1 MVLIKDIA
9 DWHKVDLH
17 KLRSFVCIAEQR
29 SFSKAA
35 SLLRIAQPALSRQM
49 QLLEEE
55 MGVPLLVRTGRGAI
69 ATPAGEVLA
78 DHARRL
84 LRAAEDLRDA
94 VHVAGAEPSGQL
106 SLGVPS
112 SLGLVL
118 LPLLGLAFRQRFPK
132 VRLHLVEAFSASVH
146 EWILAGRLDMAVLYE
161 TNAMGHLATTPLL
174 EEEIVL
180 VGPAGALP
188 PGQKVSPRQLAAL
201 PLVLPA
207 RPHRL
212 RLMVD
217 ALAMAHQVTIDPV
230 LEIDALSALI
240 GAVRLG
246 GMHTLLPYAPV
257 AEMVGCGELSVADLD
272 SVHTT
277 RRLTL
282 ARPLEKSLGA
292 AGQALESVIAE
303 LVAEQAARLRW
314 RPLFHP
320 PRPQHSLATEA
331 KTP

>member
-9 DWHKVDLH
+9 DWHIVDLH

-49 QLLEEE
+49 QLLEDE
-55 MGVPLLVRTGRGAI
+55 MGVALLARTGRGAI

-94 VHVAGAEPSGQL
+94 VRVAGAEPSGQL

-112 SLGLVL
+112 SLGLAL

-174 EEEIVL
+174 EEEIVV
-180 VGPAGALP
+180 VGPAGAL
-188 PGQKVSPRQLAAL
+188 GAALSPRQLAAL

-257 AEMVGCGELSVADLD
+257 AEMVGRGELSVADLD

-282 ARPLEKSLGA
+282 ARPLEKPLGP

-314 RPLFHP
+314 RPLFRP
-320 PRPQHSLATEA
+320 PGPQHSLATEA